1 MAPQTPERTAFEKNR
16 CTDTGAIVQTKPTDI
31 KYDRLHLC
39 RIEIKQKDDSE
50 ELLKKRGKYHSI
62 RHS

>member
-16 CTDTGAIVQTKPTDI
+16 CTDTGAIVQTKTTDI

-39 RIEIKQKDDSE
+39 RFEM
-50 ELLKKRGKYHSI
+50 
-62 RHS
+62 